1 MKLTADLIKNSP
13 TYLNPI
19 KDRELDLS
27 NNHITLIE
35 NLGATR
41 DLNDTLNL
49 CTNGIRVLGNFP
61 ILTRLKSLYLSNN
74 RIAAIDHR
82 LPAQLPNLVSLV
94 LTGNDIEE
102 LKVLEPLRELENLEY
117 LSLLNNPVMAKP
129 NARLWCVWRFPTV
142 RVLNFEKVSQV
153 QRTEAKQ
160 LFETADGKPSSITL
174 DVLAIEAPAVDNTF
188 EPGEGLDQHNDSGD
202 KMNIDNASNNQT
214 ITDIKA
220 KIRDEMSQ
228 IQAMEEFI

>member
-41 DLNDTLNL
+41 DLNDALNL
-49 CTNGIRVLGNFP
+49 CANSIRVLGNFP

-82 LPAQLPNLVSLV
+82 VPAQLPNLVSLV
-94 LTGNDIEE
+94 LTANNIEE
-102 LKVLEPLRELENLEY
+102 LKVLEPLRELGSLEY
-117 LSLLNNPVMAKP
+117 LSLLNNPVMSKP
-129 NARLWCVWRFPTV
+129 HARLWCIWRFPSV
-142 RVLNFEKVSQV
+142 RVLNFEKVLQNE
-153 QRTEAKQ
+153 RIEAKK
-160 LFETADGKPSSITL
+160 LFEVAADGSLSALALDTL
-174 DVLAIEAPAVDNTF
+174 TIEAPAVDNTF
-188 EPGEGLDQHNDSGD
+188 EPGEGLDQHESDD
-202 KMNIDNASNNQT
+202 KMNVDSASASQT